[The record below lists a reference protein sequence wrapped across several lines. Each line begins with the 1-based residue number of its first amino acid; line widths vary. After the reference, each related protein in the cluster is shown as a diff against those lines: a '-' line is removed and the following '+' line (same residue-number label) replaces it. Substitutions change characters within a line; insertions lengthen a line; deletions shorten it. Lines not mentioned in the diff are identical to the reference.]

1 MGLSAAEA
9 LREQLLQ
16 ALNADDA
23 IEVDAGAL
31 EDIDVSVIQVLISA
45 HKTATKLNRTFKLA
59 SPPNG
64 VLADALQARWIHG
77 CRRPKPGERRRLL
90 DRKDVSPCQPRP
102 FCRSMIHRPSGRWS
116 G

>member
-1 MGLSAAEA
+1 MIQLSPSMGLSAAEA

-16 ALNADDA
+16 ALNADGA
-23 IEVDAGAL
+23 IEIDAGAL

-64 VLADALQARWIHG
+64 VLADALKRGGFMDAAGQS
-77 CRRPKPGERRRLL
+77 LV
-90 DRKDVSPCQPRP
+90 KDGA
-102 FCRSMIHRPSGRWS
+102 FWTGKM
-116 G
+116 